1 LRDGHFACDTGTDS
15 IDGTT
20 DSVQVT
26 RSNAPKLVD
35 DVLADLASFP
45 VGTPLYSVYAC
56 GKGAGDAEMAPT
68 TGGVEG
74 ACGDALLLG
83 DLVTTTECTAS
94 KYGDEKFFIRHQVRG
109 RTCSLKCPKLRSY
122 MRVNDVNERASNNHK
137 WQ

>member
-1 LRDGHFACDTGTDS
+1 M
-15 IDGTT
+15 
-20 DSVQVT
+20 T

-109 RTCSLKCPKLRSY
+109 RTCSLKCAQLRSY
-122 MRVNDVNERASNNHK
+122 LRVNDVNERASNNHK